1 MSDILPALQE
11 KGKARGFTLQ
21 YVLACAFLLHEI
33 TFRVYGSP
41 KQRRRRRYM
50 KFMVIRALSLT
61 LALVALCVPR
71 VQSQQGA
78 QVKFVADTLIVEAE
92 GTYESDP
99 DQALLAFDV
108 SVQGKELK
116 QAYTKAAQAMRQIV
130 EVAERNGLSKD
141 AIQTGVL
148 TVTPYYEGGG
158 RNRKVRAYTVQG
170 HVQLKVQDF
179 SKVGPI
185 LDDSVQEGVVDFR
198 SLTYS
203 LANEEAAKQKAVAD
217 AMQRALGR
225 ATIALQQS
233 KQKLGATRYVNLE
246 VRNLVGVSEVENLP
260 LPSVNVD
267 SFGLFM
273 PHKRTA
279 PPPPAPPVR
288 PGKIAITATVQ
299 CVFQIDR

>member
-1 MSDILPALQE
+1 
-11 KGKARGFTLQ
+11 
-21 YVLACAFLLHEI
+21 
-33 TFRVYGSP
+33 
-41 KQRRRRRYM
+41 M
-50 KFMVIRALSLT
+50 KFTKVGALWLSLV
-61 LALVALCVPR
+61 LVALSAVPA
-71 VQSQQGA
+71 QGQQGT

-99 DQALLAFDV
+99 DQAVLAFDV
-108 SVQGKELK
+108 SVQEKELK
-116 QAYTKAAQAMRQIV
+116 QAYAKASQAMRQIV
-130 EVAERNGLSKD
+130 DVAERNGLNKD

-158 RNRKVRAYTVQG
+158 RNRRLRAYTVQG
-170 HVQLKVQDF
+170 HVQLRVRDF
-179 SKVGPI
+179 SRVGPI

-203 LANEEAAKQKAVAD
+203 LADEEAAKQKAVAD

-233 KQKLGATRYVNLE
+233 KQKLGVTRYVNLE
-246 VRNLVGVSEVENLP
+246 VRNLVGISAVESLTLSP
-260 LPSVNVD
+260 AAVYDFPML
-267 SFGLFM
+267 GAAR
-273 PHKRTA
+273 KTA
-279 PPPPAPPVR
+279 PPPPPPPVR